1 MGGEWCLD
9 LYFFF
14 SVATS
19 VDLSTDQGTIIM
31 ESFFLF
37 VLGSAYFRELQ
48 VPREAMYVPE

>member
-1 MGGEWCLD
+1 MGGERCLD

-14 SVATS
+14 RVATS
-19 VDLSTDQGTIIM
+19 VDLSTDHGTIIM